1 MKFIKIILASI
12 IILSYS
18 FSYSQSLDDLGKD
31 NWRESSV
38 RNFYNQLDRP
48 LKNIEGIFSGTF
60 QGTYYKIAIFY
71 FDNEDYYEGRILETS
86 SKNKNW
92 QIGDKKI
99 VLEELGSPYKGNF
112 DVKWYHPAKRNKKNE
127 IIIETIPVNEKIV
140 IKQKKV
146 SGISRKDNQQKC
158 YNIPVWENA
167 YDKSLKLKKINK

>member
-1 MKFIKIILASI
+1 MKLIKIITLSI
-12 IILSYS
+12 IFLLSS
-18 FSYSQSLDDLGKD
+18 FSYSQSFDNLEKD
-31 NWRESSV
+31 NWKESSL

-99 VLEELGSPYKGNF
+99 VLEELFQKGNF
-112 DVKWYHPAKRNKKNE
+112 DVKWYHPAKRNRKNE
-127 IIIETIPVNEKIV
+127 IVKSASFFRASAVFESVEN
-140 IKQKKV
+140 
-146 SGISRKDNQQKC
+146 SISFNGGNFN
-158 YNIPVWENA
+158 Y
-167 YDKSLKLKKINK
+167 YLKAKGVFLKRYPK

>member
-1 MKFIKIILASI
+1 MRFIKLIIVSI
-12 IILSYS
+12 IFLSSS
-18 FSYSQSLDDLGKD
+18 FAYSQSLDDLGKD
-31 NWRESSV
+31 NWKESSV

-60 QGTYYKIAIFY
+60 QGTYYKLAIFY

-99 VLEELGSPYKGNF
+99 VLEELYTKRNF

-127 IIIETIPVNEKIV
+127 IIKSASFFRASAVFE
-140 IKQKKV
+140 
-146 SGISRKDNQQKC
+146 SADNSINFTAGNFN
-158 YNIPVWENA
+158 Y
-167 YDKSLKLKKINK
+167 YLKAKGVFLKRYPK

>member
-1 MKFIKIILASI
+1 MRFIKKIAVLIIF
-12 IILSYS
+12 LSSS
-18 FSYSQSLDDLGKD
+18 FIYSQSLDDLGKD
-31 NWRESSV
+31 NWKESSV

-99 VLEELGSPYKGNF
+99 VLEELYTKGNF

-127 IIIETIPVNEKIV
+127 ITKSASFFRASAVFE
-140 IKQKKV
+140 
-146 SGISRKDNQQKC
+146 SADNSINFTAGNFN
-158 YNIPVWENA
+158 Y
-167 YDKSLKLKKINK
+167 YLKAKGVFLKRYPK

>member
-1 MKFIKIILASI
+1 MRFIKIILASI

-127 IIIETIPVNEKIV
+127 IIKSASFFRASAVFE
-140 IKQKKV
+140 
-146 SGISRKDNQQKC
+146 SADNSINFTAGNFN
-158 YNIPVWENA
+158 Y
-167 YDKSLKLKKINK
+167 YLKAKGVFLKRYPK